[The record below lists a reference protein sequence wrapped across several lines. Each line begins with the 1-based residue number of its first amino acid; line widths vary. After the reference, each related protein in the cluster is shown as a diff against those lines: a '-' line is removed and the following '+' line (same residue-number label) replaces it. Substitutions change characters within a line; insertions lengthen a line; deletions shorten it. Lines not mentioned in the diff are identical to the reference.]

1 MFTNNLTLALLSAI
15 ATAVQL
21 NEYSDDM
28 FLGMECGTASG
39 CYSRD
44 SAFDEASARTRVS
57 TREDFRSSLAD
68 SQPIDTTTRRD
79 FFVETPDE
87 IFIAPIY
94 VGMTDHD
101 DEHHPS

>member
-1 MFTNNLTLALLSAI
+1 
-15 ATAVQL
+15 
-21 NEYSDDM
+21 M
-28 FLGMECGTASG
+28 FLGMECSTASG

-57 TREDFRSSLAD
+57 TREDFRSSLTD

-94 VGMTDHD
+94 VGMTESDHQ
-101 DEHHPS
+101 DEQLPSYESVATRTRVFCPNCG